1 MFLSN
6 NFQEVFKFTEGRKL
20 PPGFRNLKKGKEGE
34 GGEIGE
40 EEDGQENVVESN
52 VRGKKNTQE
61 GYARADSLDIPKLKK
76 YVKAV
81 AKEAK
86 LFRRAR
92 KE

>member
-1 MFLSN
+1 M
-6 NFQEVFKFTEGRKL
+6 K
-20 PPGFRNLKKGKEGE
+20 
-34 GGEIGE
+34 
-40 EEDGQENVVESN
+40 
-52 VRGKKNTQE
+52 GKKNTQE

-76 YVKAV
+76 YVRAV

>member
-6 NFQEVFKFTEGRKL
+6 TFQEVFKFTEGRKL
-20 PPGFRNLKKGKEGE
+20 PRGFRNLKKGKEGE

-52 VRGKKNTQE
+52 VRGKKKTQE

>member
-1 MFLSN
+1 MFLTN
-6 NFQEVFKFTEGRKL
+6 TFQEVFKFTEGRKL
-20 PPGFRNLKKGKEGE
+20 PTGFRKLKKGKEGE

-40 EEDGQENVVESN
+40 EVDGQENVVESN
-52 VRGKKNTQE
+52 VKGKKNTQE

-76 YVKAV
+76 YVRAV

>member
-1 MFLSN
+1 M
-6 NFQEVFKFTEGRKL
+6 E
-20 PPGFRNLKKGKEGE
+20 GKEGE

-52 VRGKKNTQE
+52 LRGKKRTQD